1 MQSHDRNS
9 ILRKKV
15 YLSVHVLALARFII
29 IPFYFIL
36 LNIALITYSAFR
48 PFHRDGVKVAGQWY
62 SSMARLVGLK
72 IVIQNSEVIAPEQ
85 SYICIAN
92 HQSTYDLI
100 TTASCAFSGLTTIGK
115 KSLKW
120 IPFFG
125 QLYWLTG
132 NIMIDRKNSGS
143 AQVTLKRTAHIIN
156 KTNKSVLFFPE
167 GTRSNGRG
175 LLPFKTGAFRI
186 AQATNKPILMVCTSD
201 NINKIRWNRW
211 NNGIVI
217 IRYYEPEPFDES
229 IDIKTLALS
238 YHAKMAE
245 RLASL
250 NADVELLEQS
260 HKDNA

>member
-29 IPFYFIL
+29 IPIYFIC
-36 LNIALITYSAFR
+36 LNIALIIYSACR
-48 PFHRDGVKVAGQWY
+48 PFHRDGVKVAGRCY
-62 SSMARLVGLK
+62 SSMARLVGIK
-72 IVIQNSEVIAPEQ
+72 VIIQNEEVIRPEQ

-92 HQSTYDLI
+92 HQSTYDLV
-100 TTASCAFSGLTTIGK
+100 TTSKCAFSGMTTIGK

-143 AQVTLKRTAHIIN
+143 AQATLKRTAHIIN

-186 AQATNKPILMVCTSD
+186 AQATNKPIMMICASN
-201 NINKIRWNRW
+201 NISKIKWNNW
-211 NNGIVI
+211 NNGIVVV
-217 IRYYEPEPFDES
+217 RYYEPEPFDTS
-229 IDIKTLALS
+229 KDIKDLANS
-238 YHAKMAE
+238 YHSLMAE
-245 RLASL
+245 RLIAL
-250 NADVELLEQS
+250 NADVQELENQQ
-260 HKDNA
+260 KDNA

>member
-1 MQSHDRNS
+1 
-9 ILRKKV
+9 
-15 YLSVHVLALARFII
+15 VLALARFII
-29 IPFYFIL
+29 IPIYFIL
-36 LNIALITYSAFR
+36 LNIALITYSICR
-48 PFHRDGVKVAGQWY
+48 PFHRDGVKVAGNWY

-72 IVIQNSEVIAPEQ
+72 VIVQNAEVIEPDQ

-100 TTASCAFSGLTTIGK
+100 TTAKCSFSGMTTIGK

-143 AQVTLKRTAHIIN
+143 AQATLKRTAHIIK
-156 KTNKSVLFFPE
+156 KTNKSVLLFPE
-167 GTRSNGRG
+167 GTRSNGKG

-186 AQATNKPILMVCTSD
+186 AQATNKPIMMVCASD
-201 NINKIRWNRW
+201 NISKIKWNTW
-211 NNGIVI
+211 DNGIVLV
-217 IRYYEPEPFDES
+217 RYYEPEPFDS
-229 IDIKTLALS
+229 SKDIKDLAQS
-238 YHAKMAE
+238 YHTKMAE
-245 RLASL
+245 HLAAL
-250 NADVELLEQS
+250 NEDVKSLEQS